1 MKDNKVTIVSILFDD
16 NSFENYYEIKISNQC
31 MILVKIDFNNNDYW
45 FWLNNVTEKSYSIG
59 NSNIEADDFFYSEM
73 FKILKDYREEIN
85 LAKSKLLDLLL
96 NKIIKT
102 N

>member
-45 FWLNNVTEKSYSIG
+45 FWLNNVTENSYSIG
-59 NSNIEADDFFYSEM
+59 NSNVEADNFFYSEM
-73 FKILKDYREEIN
+73 FKILKNYRNEIDE
-85 LAKSKLLDLLL
+85 AKCKLIDLLA
-96 NKIIKT
+96 NTI
-102 N
+102 